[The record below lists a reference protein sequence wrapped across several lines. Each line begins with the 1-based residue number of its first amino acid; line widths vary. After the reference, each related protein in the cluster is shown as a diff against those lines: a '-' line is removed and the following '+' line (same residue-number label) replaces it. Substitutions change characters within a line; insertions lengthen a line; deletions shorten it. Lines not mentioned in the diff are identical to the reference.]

1 MQSNTFTAAERLI
14 YRAQLLQL
22 YRNDTLRP
30 TRDTARQTA
39 DIVSRLL
46 NAGGKLHD
54 GFGLNKVNIALETAL
69 LAAEEIGLH
78 LSLIHI

>member
-54 GFGLNKVNIALETAL
+54 GFGLNR
-69 LAAEEIGLH
+69 
-78 LSLIHI
+78 